1 MTKRLNSAQRITRCR
16 THPAARRPQ
25 LADQAL
31 LLSCG
36 LLRANGMA
44 VIEADWRSRDHRIG
58 VVARDG
64 GALCFIAVIA
74 HGAIGSKP
82 TERLVDHSARL
93 RLRAAAGEWLRNEP
107 AVTTAGSLRFDL
119 ICAVIR
125 HPGAFELR
133 HHKGVA

>member
-1 MTKRLNSAQRITRCR
+1 MTRRLDPVQRITRCR
-16 THPAARRPQ
+16 AHPTQKRPQ

-31 LLSCG
+31 ILSCG

-44 VIEADWRSRDHRIG
+44 VLEADWRTRDHRIG
-58 VVARDG
+58 VVAKDG

-74 HGAIGSKP
+74 HGAIGSAP
-82 TERLVDHSARL
+82 SERLVDHNARL
-93 RLRAAAGEWLRNEP
+93 RLRAAAGEWLRDY
-107 AVTTAGSLRFDL
+107 AMITTAGSLRFDL

-125 HPGAFELR
+125 RPGSFELR